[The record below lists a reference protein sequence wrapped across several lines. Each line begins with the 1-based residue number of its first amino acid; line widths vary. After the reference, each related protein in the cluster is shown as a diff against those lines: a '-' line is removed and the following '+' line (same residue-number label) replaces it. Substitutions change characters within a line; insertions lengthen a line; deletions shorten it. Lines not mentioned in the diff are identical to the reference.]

1 MVDREAF
8 IANFPIT
15 VDINVQWGEM
25 DAFGHVNNV
34 VYLRYFETARIAY
47 LRQVAA
53 RGVLD
58 LGRLVPVL
66 AETQCR
72 YLRPVRFPDTVVI
85 GCTVTEVHEHGV
97 TQDYEIFSTE
107 QSKVVCTGIARI
119 VLLDKQSQRKALVA
133 PELHDEIKLLEAKEK

>member
-1 MVDREAF
+1 MTDREAF
-8 IANFPIT
+8 CKNFPVT

-25 DAFGHVNNV
+25 DAFGHVNNA

-47 LRQVAA
+47 LRHVAA
-53 RGVLD
+53 SGVLD
-58 LGRLVPVL
+58 LSRLVPVL

-72 YLRPVRFPDTVVI
+72 YLRPVRFPDTLVV

-107 QSKVVCTGIARI
+107 QGKVVCTGIGRI

-133 PELHDEIKLLEAKEK
+133 PELHEQIKLLEAAE